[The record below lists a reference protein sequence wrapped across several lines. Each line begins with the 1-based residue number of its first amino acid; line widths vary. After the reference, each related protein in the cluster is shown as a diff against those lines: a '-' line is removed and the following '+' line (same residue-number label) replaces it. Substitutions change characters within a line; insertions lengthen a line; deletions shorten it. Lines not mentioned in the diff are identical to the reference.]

1 MEHTNRSVP
10 TPAGGGLFRVGV
22 DVGGTAVKI
31 GLTDSEYN
39 LTASIS
45 VPTGAERG
53 AAEVLADIGRKTRAF
68 LEEQGVSPEQCAGAG
83 FGIPGVVDRASGRVV
98 YSNNLRWQDVR
109 AEEAL
114 SACLPMPIR
123 MANDADC
130 AALGETVAG
139 AGRGCRDVVML
150 TLGTGVGGGVVIDGR
165 ILSGSEPGHAIIVED
180 GEPCT
185 CGRRGCWEAYVSAT
199 ALRRDAER
207 AAGKAMAPEEVFAAA
222 AAGDPA
228 LRAVTEAYIRRLGL
242 GIANMI
248 NIFHPQILLVGGGLS
263 QQGEVLLAPVRELV
277 RQECFGGPGGGIPPI
292 ETAALGNRAG
302 MIGAAALLRE
312 GEP

>member
-139 AGRGCRDVVML
+139 AGRGCRDVVMI
-150 TLGTGVGGGVVIDGR
+150 TLGTGVGGERGGPRDHRGGR
-165 ILSGSEPGHAIIVED
+165 GALHLRQAGLLGGLCFRHGPTAGC
-180 GEPCT
+180 GT
-185 CGRRGCWEAYVSAT
+185 GRREG
-199 ALRRDAER
+199 
-207 AAGKAMAPEEVFAAA
+207 
-222 AAGDPA
+222 
-228 LRAVTEAYIRRLGL
+228 
-242 GIANMI
+242 
-248 NIFHPQILLVGGGLS
+248 H
-263 QQGEVLLAPVRELV
+263 
-277 RQECFGGPGGGIPPI
+277 GPGGGFRS
-292 ETAALGNRAG
+292 GSGGRS
-302 MIGAAALLRE
+302 GAAGSDGGINTAPGPGYCQYDQHLPPPDPAGGRRAVPAGGGLAGPCAGTGPAGVLRRP
-312 GEP
+312 GRRF

>member
-1 MEHTNRSVP
+1 MRGS
-10 TPAGGGLFRVGV
+10 RVRH
-22 DVGGTAVKI
+22 
-31 GLTDSEYN
+31 
-39 LTASIS
+39 
-45 VPTGAERG
+45 PRRG
-53 AAEVLADIGRKTRAF
+53 
-68 LEEQGVSPEQCAGAG
+68 
-83 FGIPGVVDRASGRVV
+83 DRGSGRVV

-139 AGRGCRDVVML
+139 AGRGCRDVVMI
-150 TLGTGVGGGVVIDGR
+150 TLGTGVAGAGLGGGVVIDGR

-228 LRAVTEAYIRRLGL
+228 LRAVTEA
-242 GIANMI
+242 
-248 NIFHPQILLVGGGLS
+248 
-263 QQGEVLLAPVRELV
+263 
-277 RQECFGGPGGGIPPI
+277 
-292 ETAALGNRAG
+292 
-302 MIGAAALLRE
+302 
-312 GEP
+312 

>member
-1 MEHTNRSVP
+1 M
-10 TPAGGGLFRVGV
+10 
-22 DVGGTAVKI
+22 I
-31 GLTDSEYN
+31 
-39 LTASIS
+39 
-45 VPTGAERG
+45 
-53 AAEVLADIGRKTRAF
+53 
-68 LEEQGVSPEQCAGAG
+68 
-83 FGIPGVVDRASGRVV
+83 
-98 YSNNLRWQDVR
+98 
-109 AEEAL
+109 
-114 SACLPMPIR
+114 
-123 MANDADC
+123 
-130 AALGETVAG
+130 
-139 AGRGCRDVVML
+139 

>member
-1 MEHTNRSVP
+1 MENTNRSVP

-139 AGRGCRDVVML
+139 AGRGCRDVVMI
-150 TLGTGVGGGVVIDGR
+150 TLDRKSVV
-165 ILSGSEPGHAIIVED
+165 
-180 GEPCT
+180 
-185 CGRRGCWEAYVSAT
+185 
-199 ALRRDAER
+199 
-207 AAGKAMAPEEVFAAA
+207 
-222 AAGDPA
+222 
-228 LRAVTEAYIRRLGL
+228 
-242 GIANMI
+242 
-248 NIFHPQILLVGGGLS
+248 
-263 QQGEVLLAPVRELV
+263 
-277 RQECFGGPGGGIPPI
+277 
-292 ETAALGNRAG
+292 
-302 MIGAAALLRE
+302 
-312 GEP
+312 